1 MCIIILNVV
10 KVCCRKRKTMR
21 QRVIDLIFGVLAAIG
36 FFIIVGA
43 AGTVDY
49 HVEMH
54 ESYSMI
60 STIKM
65 LIIGLLLIVPASV
78 RSML

>member
-1 MCIIILNVV
+1 MFVF
-10 KVCCRKRKTMR
+10 RKRKTMR